1 VPRRREWIAPWRIS
15 PTLGELGE
23 AKYVSISYEV
33 FSELFP
39 PGEPDDDAR
48 AACFEFANELK
59 CRIERH
65 PDMQEVWL
73 FKDALEA

>member
-1 VPRRREWIAPWRIS
+1 MDS
-15 PTLGELGE
+15 TLEDLALSLSELGE
-23 AKYVSISYEV
+23 DKYVSISYEV

-48 AACFEFANELK
+48 AACFEFANELG
-59 CRIERH
+59 CRIENH
-65 PDMQEVWL
+65 PGKQEIWF